1 MTQSLSKI
9 GVQFVADMSDMVSKM
24 SGMSAYT
31 KKWAKETAAMTNIGG
46 PSGAEQAQRN
56 RITAG
61 MSEAGREQIEQQK
74 KSNDAAQQLRDND
87 YNDRQ
92 MLRLK
97 ERKAQEEAEAFRVY
111 LIKKSN
117 EEIYA
122 EMVRQDIAEKLLRD
136 NTYNEIQRERRER
149 RARYIESLNERIRL
163 EENALSRELQI
174 ARLRNEAFKAVGIG
188 PSNFPSG
195 PSASASQIYTDQY
208 EEDRAKRRQ
217 KKEEEIARAEEVKT
231 NRLMQNRKYQ
241 SEANSLLETYE
252 RNLLA
257 SRNATQRYND
267 EMSRLNWLL
276 THNNQETGRSFLTN
290 SEYKRLKT
298 ALIQET
304 IRQQQAEKRLAQS
317 LKETQSTVHQSQ
329 KSYSELTGVMTQLSF
344 ATEDF
349 IQGVAFGDFRN
360 ALLGASNNLTQVA
373 RGLFAMGAEAG
384 TLSSVFT
391 TLNAALLAIPAG
403 ILAGVQVERWLN
415 GAARDARTLADAIR
429 DATFGLESFGRAAAA
444 QSSQRLFDQR
454 LSGMES
460 TAQVESEMENVTNR
474 RLEVE
479 KEIENIRRQGA
490 IVGEEVIR
498 NAMGGAEAI
507 ADLEQRI
514 FYTRRVGSQAEKEAA
529 AEIERSLARAREAAR
544 EGRSETVINELRS
557 LFELL
562 NSGALANGTE
572 WLSDITALNSLEE
585 IFQTG
590 YVFAGESSE
599 RLREIRETLANTNN
613 DLSEAQIKQLQAE
626 EQMLQLVE
634 RHKQLKQEEQDAAA
648 LEERNKAG
656 ELKAEQDRLEAKRE
670 QLLLMMKMTEE
681 QKKMYDLRQRQQEF
695 VGFDPQL
702 TQIGGG
708 FAGIAGAAAN
718 AVMQQQADQ
727 LGLQFLL
734 AEQARL
740 QKEMLDAVQQ
750 PPVAGKMEENAFQ
763 AQADAMKQVM
773 EAATRKT
780 DTKQEA
786 MVRHLAD
793 ISTAIKNGGV
803 IVNVIP

>member
-61 MSEAGREQIEQQK
+61 MSETGREQIEIQK

-117 EEIYA
+117 EETYA

-174 ARLRNEAFKAVGIG
+174 ARLRNEAFKTVGIG
-188 PSNFPSG
+188 PPNFPSG
-195 PSASASQIYTDQY
+195 PSVSGSQIYTDQY

-217 KKEEEIARAEEVKT
+217 KKEEEIARAEQVKT

-454 LSGMES
+454 LSGTES

-474 RLEVE
+474 RLEAE

-695 VGFDPQL
+695 IGFDPQL

-718 AVMQQQADQ
+718 AAMQQQADQ

-750 PPVAGKMEENAFQ
+750 PPIAGKMEENAFQ

>member
-9 GVQFVADMSDMVSKM
+9 GVQFIADMSDMVSKM

-61 MSEAGREQIEQQK
+61 MSEAGREQIEIQK

-117 EEIYA
+117 EETYA

-174 ARLRNEAFKAVGIG
+174 ARLRNEAFKTVGIG
-188 PSNFPSG
+188 PPNFPSG
-195 PSASASQIYTDQY
+195 PSVSGSQIYTDQY

-217 KKEEEIARAEEVKT
+217 KKEEEIARAEQVKT

-454 LSGMES
+454 LSGTES

-474 RLEVE
+474 RLEAE

-695 VGFDPQL
+695 IGFDPQL

-718 AVMQQQADQ
+718 AAMQQQADQ

-750 PPVAGKMEENAFQ
+750 PPIAGKMEENAFQ